1 MKIETIRIMNNEAQ
15 HSNDT
20 GPDEL
25 ISKTKNNSGKDMYD
39 TKKEPRKSM
48 GVYLKNQNRLIM
60 NSIAI
65 ADKKAA
71 ILIRINT
78 AIISALIVF
87 ESYFEGNASFN
98 NQIILILIIGLSI
111 SLIFAILAAKPFSYI
126 MYKVFNKIIK
136 KKYPNLEENNF
147 MIFEVPEFDK
157 YELSM
162 QKVLKSQNLQIG
174 NLTRFNY
181 FMSKSISRN
190 YLQLEIAY
198 TVFLI
203 TFLLVTVF
211 YIRSNYF

>member
-1 MKIETIRIMNNEAQ
+1 MSDDVKDSSNISPEKLNVTEKNE
-15 HSNDT
+15 S
-20 GPDEL
+20 E
-25 ISKTKNNSGKDMYD
+25 KDIYH

-60 NSIAI
+60 NSISI

-87 ESYFEGNASFN
+87 EGYFKGNPSFN
-98 NQIILILIIGLSI
+98 SQIIPILIIGLSI
-111 SLIFAILAAKPFSYI
+111 SLIFAILAAKPFSFT
-126 MYKVFNKIIK
+126 MYNVFNKTIK
-136 KKYPNLEENNF
+136 KKYPKLEENNF
-147 MIFEVPEFDK
+147 MLFEVPEFED
-157 YELSM
+157 YEQSM
-162 QKVLKSQNLQIG
+162 KKVLKSQNLQIG

-190 YLQLEIAY
+190 YWQLEIAY

-203 TFLLVTVF
+203 TIILITAL
-211 YIRSNYF
+211 YISSNYF

>member
-1 MKIETIRIMNNEAQ
+1 MTKEAEHSTDTIPGKL
-15 HSNDT
+15 D
-20 GPDEL
+20 
-25 ISKTKNNSGKDMYD
+25 SKKKSKSDLAMYD

-60 NSIAI
+60 NSISI

-98 NQIILILIIGLSI
+98 NKIVPIIIIGLSI

-126 MYKVFNKIIK
+126 MYKVFNKTIK
-136 KKYPNLEENNF
+136 KKYPNLEANNF
-147 MIFEVPEFDK
+147 MIFEVPEFEE

-203 TFLLVTVF
+203 TFLLVTAL
-211 YIRSNYF
+211 YIISNYF